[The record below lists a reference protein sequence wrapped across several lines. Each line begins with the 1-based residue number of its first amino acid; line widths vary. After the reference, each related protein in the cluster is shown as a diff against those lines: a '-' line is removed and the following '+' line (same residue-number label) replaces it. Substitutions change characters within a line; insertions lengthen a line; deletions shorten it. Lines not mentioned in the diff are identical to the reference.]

1 MKKFIYQIS
10 MKYGMSLFLINKEYH
25 PNMNKI

>member
-10 MKYGMSLFLINKEYH
+10 MKYGMSLFSIDKEYH
-25 PNMNKI
+25 LNVNKI